1 MILLWFL
8 FGILLAFGIARYNE
22 SNKLF
27 WTLAFAFVMGFAGA
41 KMVLDTV
48 DNESKSNGNLTQV
61 YSTQGLTTTLS
72 TLSYYIAS
80 DESKASNVVTAQNPV
95 SQSNMPALEDT
106 IILSEVGGKTR
117 DQPIVTHPKPP
128 ELWLQKDSSTAHD
141 FG

>member
-1 MILLWFL
+1 
-8 FGILLAFGIARYNE
+8 
-22 SNKLF
+22 
-27 WTLAFAFVMGFAGA
+27 MGVAGA

-48 DNESKSNGNLTQV
+48 DNENESNGNLTQV

-95 SQSNMPALEDT
+95 SQSNTPVLEDT